1 MEIIKEIL
9 IFMNLD
15 EFLKIEINKKDTKY
29 TSEFKKIANI
39 VKKLSIAGTKIS
51 RIISNPK
58 SNDLELH
65 TGSLNND
72 GDITKK
78 LDIEAD
84 RILQEALKNLS
95 VKWFAS
101 EEEKEAVLINKSG
114 QFCICVDPL
123 DGSSNIETNA
133 PIGTIFGIYKV
144 KSTSTET
151 VLQKGEELISSG
163 FFVFGPRTML
173 FLTLGDGVIVFQ
185 LNNKNNFILMKDSL
199 KIPKNTNEL
208 SLNFSN
214 YEIWPDSIKKYIDN
228 CIDYDK
234 SLNKYNMR
242 WIGSLVADC
251 QRILTRGGIFMY
263 PQDKR
268 KGYESGRLR
277 LVYEANPISF
287 IIEQA
292 GGLAIDGNKRILSL
306 KPKDLHERVP
316 LIFGSENEIKKYINI
331 G

>member
-1 MEIIKEIL
+1 
-9 IFMNLD
+9 MNLS
-15 EFLKIEINKKDTKY
+15 EFLKIEIINKHNKY
-29 TSEFKKIANI
+29 ISEFENIAFI
-39 VKKLSIAGTKIS
+39 VYKLSLAATKIS
-51 RIISNPK
+51 KIISNPE
-58 SNDLELH
+58 SNDLALH
-65 TGSLNND
+65 TGSLNVD

-78 LDIEAD
+78 LDKEAD
-84 RILQEALKNLS
+84 LILQEALKNS
-95 VKWFAS
+95 SIKWFAS
-101 EEEKEAVLINKSG
+101 EEEKEAILINESG

-133 PIGTIFGIYKV
+133 PIGTIFGIYKA
-144 KSTSTET
+144 KSNSKET
-151 VLQKGEELISSG
+151 VLQKGEDLISSG
-163 FFVFGPRTML
+163 FFVFGPRTVL
-173 FLTLGDGVIVFQ
+173 VLTFGHGVLVFQ
-185 LNNKNNFILMKDSL
+185 LNNINKFILMNASL
-199 KIPKNTNEL
+199 KIPKNACEL

-214 YEIWPDSIKKYIDN
+214 YHVWPDTIKKYIDN

-234 SLNKYNMR
+234 NHRKYNMR

-268 KGYESGRLR
+268 KGYENGRLR
-277 LVYEANPISF
+277 LVYEANPISY

-292 GGLAIDGNKRILSL
+292 GGMAIDGKKRILSL

-316 LIFGSENEIKKYINI
+316 LIFGSKNEIKKYINT

>member
-1 MEIIKEIL
+1 
-9 IFMNLD
+9 MNLD
-15 EFLKIEINKKDTKY
+15 EFLKIEINKKHKKY
-29 TSEFKKIANI
+29 ISEFEKIVTI
-39 VKKLSIAGTKIS
+39 VKKLSIAATKIS
-51 RIISNPK
+51 KIISNPEN
-58 SNDLELH
+58 NDLSLH

-78 LDIEAD
+78 LDIEANS
-84 RILQEALKNLS
+84 ILQEGMKVS
-95 VKWFAS
+95 SIKWFAS
-101 EEEKEAVLINKSG
+101 EEEKEAILINKSG

-133 PIGTIFGIYKV
+133 PIGTIFGIYKA
-144 KSTSTET
+144 KSNPKET
-151 VLQKGEELISSG
+151 VLQKGEDLISSG

-173 FLTLGDGVIVFQ
+173 FLTLGDGVVVFQ
-185 LNNKNNFILMKDSL
+185 LNDKNNFILINGAL

-214 YEIWPDSIKKYIDN
+214 YQIWPDSIKKYIDN
-228 CIDYDK
+228 CIDYDENH
-234 SLNKYNMR
+234 SKYNMR

-306 KPKDLHERVP
+306 KPKYLHERVP

>member
-1 MEIIKEIL
+1 
-9 IFMNLD
+9 MNLS
-15 EFLKIEINKKDTKY
+15 EFLKIEIINKHNKY
-29 TSEFKKIANI
+29 ISEFENIAFI
-39 VKKLSIAGTKIS
+39 VNKLSLAATKIS
-51 RIISNPK
+51 RIISNPE
-58 SNDLELH
+58 SNDLALH
-65 TGSLNND
+65 TGSLNID

-78 LDIEAD
+78 LDKEAD
-84 RILQEALKNLS
+84 LILQEALKNS
-95 VKWFAS
+95 SIKWFAS
-101 EEEKEAVLINKSG
+101 EEEKEAILINESG

-133 PIGTIFGIYKV
+133 PIGTIFGIYKA
-144 KSTSTET
+144 KSNSKET
-151 VLQKGEELISSG
+151 VLQKGEDLISSG
-163 FFVFGPRTML
+163 FFVFGPRTVL
-173 FLTLGDGVIVFQ
+173 VLTFGHGVLVFQ
-185 LNNKNNFILMKDSL
+185 LNNINKFILMNASL
-199 KIPKNTNEL
+199 KIPKNACEL

-214 YEIWPDSIKKYIDN
+214 YQVWPDSIKKYIDN

-234 SLNKYNMR
+234 NHRKYNMR

-277 LVYEANPISF
+277 LVYEANPISY

-292 GGLAIDGNKRILSL
+292 GGMAIDGKKRILSL

-316 LIFGSENEIKKYINI
+316 LIFGSKNEIKKYINI

>member
-1 MEIIKEIL
+1 
-9 IFMNLD
+9 MNLS
-15 EFLKIEINKKDTKY
+15 EFLKIEINNKQNKY
-29 TSEFKKIANI
+29 ISEFENIARI
-39 VKKLSIAGTKIS
+39 VNKLSLAATKIS
-51 RIISNPK
+51 KIISNPE
-58 SNDLELH
+58 SNDLALH
-65 TGSLNND
+65 TGSLNID

-78 LDIEAD
+78 LDKEAD
-84 RILQEALKNLS
+84 LILQEALKNS
-95 VKWFAS
+95 SIKWFAS
-101 EEEKEAVLINKSG
+101 EEEKEAILINKSG

-133 PIGTIFGIYKV
+133 PIGTIFGIYKA
-144 KSTSTET
+144 KSNSKET
-151 VLQKGEELISSG
+151 VLQKGEDLISSG
-163 FFVFGPRTML
+163 FFVFGPRTVL
-173 FLTLGDGVIVFQ
+173 VLTFGHGVLVFQ
-185 LNNKNNFILMKDSL
+185 LNNINKFILLNASL
-199 KIPKNTNEL
+199 KIPKNASEL

-214 YEIWPDSIKKYIDN
+214 YHVWPDTIKKYIDN

-234 SLNKYNMR
+234 NPRKYNMR

-277 LVYEANPISF
+277 LVYEANPISY

-292 GGLAIDGNKRILSL
+292 GGMAIDGKKRILSL

-316 LIFGSENEIKKYINI
+316 LIFGSKNEIKKYVNT

>member
-1 MEIIKEIL
+1 
-9 IFMNLD
+9 MNLD
-15 EFLKIEINKKDTKY
+15 EFLKIEINKKHKKY
-29 TSEFKKIANI
+29 ILEFEKIVSI
-39 VKKLSIAGTKIS
+39 VKKLSIAATKIS
-51 RIISNPK
+51 KIISNPE
-58 SNDLELH
+58 SNDLSLH

-78 LDIEAD
+78 LDIKANS
-84 RILQEALKNLS
+84 ILQEGMKVS
-95 VKWFAS
+95 SIKWFAS
-101 EEEKEAVLINKSG
+101 EEEKEAILINKSG

-133 PIGTIFGIYKV
+133 PIGTIFGIYNV
-144 KSTSTET
+144 KSNPKET
-151 VLQKGEELISSG
+151 ILQKGEDLISSG

-173 FLTLGDGVIVFQ
+173 FLTLGDGVVVFQ
-185 LNNKNNFILMKDSL
+185 LNDKNNFILINGSL
-199 KIPKNTNEL
+199 KIPKNTNEF

-214 YEIWPDSIKKYIDN
+214 YQIWPDSIKKYIDN

-234 SLNKYNMR
+234 NHSKYNMR

-306 KPKDLHERVP
+306 KPKYLHERVP

>member
-1 MEIIKEIL
+1 
-9 IFMNLD
+9 MNLD
-15 EFLKIEINKKDTKY
+15 EFLKIEINKKHKEY
-29 TSEFKKIANI
+29 ISEFEKIVSI
-39 VKKLSIAGTKIS
+39 VKKLSIAATKIS
-51 RIISNPK
+51 KIISKPE
-58 SNDLELH
+58 SIDLSLH

-78 LDIEAD
+78 LDIEANS
-84 RILQEALKNLS
+84 ILQEGMKETS
-95 VKWFAS
+95 IKWFAS
-101 EEEKEAVLINKSG
+101 EEEKKAILINKSG

-133 PIGTIFGIYKV
+133 PIGTIFGIYNV
-144 KSTSTET
+144 KSNAKET
-151 VLQKGEELISSG
+151 VLQKGEDLISSG

-173 FLTLGDGVIVFQ
+173 VLTLGDGVVVFQ
-185 LNNKNNFILMKDSL
+185 LNDKNNFILMNGSL
-199 KIPKNTNEL
+199 KIPKNTYEL

-214 YEIWPDSIKKYIDN
+214 YQIWPDSIKKYIDN

-234 SLNKYNMR
+234 NHSKYNMR

-306 KPKDLHERVP
+306 KPKYLHERVP

>member
-1 MEIIKEIL
+1 
-9 IFMNLD
+9 MNLS
-15 EFLKIEINKKDTKY
+15 EFLKIEINNKQNKY
-29 TSEFKKIANI
+29 ISEFENIACI
-39 VKKLSIAGTKIS
+39 VNKLSLAATKIS
-51 RIISNPK
+51 KIISNPE
-58 SNDLELH
+58 SNDLALH
-65 TGSLNND
+65 TGSLNID

-78 LDIEAD
+78 LDKEAD
-84 RILQEALKNLS
+84 LILQEALKNS
-95 VKWFAS
+95 SIKWFAS
-101 EEEKEAVLINKSG
+101 EEEKEAILINKSG

-133 PIGTIFGIYKV
+133 PIGTIFGIYKA
-144 KSTSTET
+144 KSNSKET
-151 VLQKGEELISSG
+151 VLQKGEDLISSG
-163 FFVFGPRTML
+163 FFVFGPRTVL
-173 FLTLGDGVIVFQ
+173 VLTFGHGVLVFQ
-185 LNNKNNFILMKDSL
+185 LNNINKFILLNASL
-199 KIPKNTNEL
+199 KIPKNACEL

-214 YEIWPDSIKKYIDN
+214 YQVWPDSIKNYIDN

-234 SLNKYNMR
+234 NHRKYNMR

-277 LVYEANPISF
+277 LVYEANPISY

-292 GGLAIDGNKRILSL
+292 GGMAIDGKKRILSL

-316 LIFGSENEIKKYINI
+316 LIFGSKNEIKKYINI

>member
-1 MEIIKEIL
+1 
-9 IFMNLD
+9 MNLS
-15 EFLKIEINKKDTKY
+15 EFLKIEINNKQNKY
-29 TSEFKKIANI
+29 ISEFENIARI
-39 VKKLSIAGTKIS
+39 VNKLSLAATKIS
-51 RIISNPK
+51 KIISNPE
-58 SNDLELH
+58 SNDLALH
-65 TGSLNND
+65 TGSLNID

-78 LDIEAD
+78 LDKEAD
-84 RILQEALKNLS
+84 LILQEALKNS
-95 VKWFAS
+95 SIKWFAS
-101 EEEKEAVLINKSG
+101 EEEKEAIIINKSG

-133 PIGTIFGIYKV
+133 PIGTIFGIYKA
-144 KSTSTET
+144 KSNSKET
-151 VLQKGEELISSG
+151 VLQKGEDLISSG
-163 FFVFGPRTML
+163 FFVFGPRTVL
-173 FLTLGDGVIVFQ
+173 VLTFGHGVLVFQ
-185 LNNKNNFILMKDSL
+185 LNNINKFILMNASL
-199 KIPKNTNEL
+199 KIPKNACEL

-214 YEIWPDSIKKYIDN
+214 YHVWPDTIKKYIDN

-234 SLNKYNMR
+234 NHRKYNMR

-277 LVYEANPISF
+277 LVYEANPISY

-292 GGLAIDGNKRILSL
+292 GGMAIDGKKRILSL

-316 LIFGSENEIKKYINI
+316 LIFGSKNEIKKYVNT

>member
-1 MEIIKEIL
+1 
-9 IFMNLD
+9 MNLD
-15 EFLKIEINKKDTKY
+15 EFLKIEKNDKK
-29 TSEFKKIANI
+29 KKNISDFEKIVSI
-39 VKKLSIAGTKIS
+39 VKKLSIAATKIS
-51 RIISNPK
+51 KIISNPE
-58 SNDLELH
+58 SNDLSLH

-78 LDIEAD
+78 LDIKAD
-84 RILQEALKNLS
+84 SILQESMKDS
-95 VKWFAS
+95 SIKWFAS
-101 EEEKEAVLINKSG
+101 EEEKEAILINKSG

-133 PIGTIFGIYKV
+133 PIGTIFGIYNV
-144 KSTSTET
+144 KSNPKET
-151 VLQKGEELISSG
+151 ILQKGEDLISSG

-173 FLTLGDGVIVFQ
+173 VLTFGHGVSVFQ
-185 LNNKNNFILMKDSL
+185 LSDKNNFILMNSSI

-214 YEIWPDSIKKYIDN
+214 YQIWPNSIKKYVDN
-228 CIDYDK
+228 CINYDENQ
-234 SLNKYNMR
+234 NKYNMR

-251 QRILTRGGIFMY
+251 QRILIRGGIFMY

-306 KPKDLHERVP
+306 KPKNLHERVP
-316 LIFGSENEIKKYINI
+316 LIFGSENEIKKYINN

>member
-1 MEIIKEIL
+1 
-9 IFMNLD
+9 MNLD
-15 EFLKIEINKKDTKY
+15 EFLKIEINKKHTKY
-29 TSEFKKIANI
+29 ISDFEKIVSI
-39 VKKLSIAGTKIS
+39 VQKLSIAAIKIS
-51 RIISNPK
+51 RIISNPE
-58 SNDLELH
+58 SNDLALH
-65 TGSLNND
+65 TGSLNDD

-84 RILQEALKNLS
+84 FILQEALKNS
-95 VKWFAS
+95 SIKWFAS
-101 EEEKEAVLINKSG
+101 EEKKESVLVNERG

-133 PIGTIFGIYKV
+133 PIGTIFGIYKA
-144 KSTSTET
+144 KSTPLET
-151 VLQKGEELISSG
+151 ILQKGEDLILSG
-163 FFVFGPRTML
+163 FFVYGPRTML
-173 FLTLGDGVIVFQ
+173 VLTLGHGVVVFQ
-185 LNNKNNFILMKDSL
+185 LNDKNNFIFMNGSL
-199 KIPKNTNEL
+199 KIPKNTYEL

-214 YEIWPDSIKKYIDN
+214 YQIWPESIKKYIDN
-228 CIDYDK
+228 CIDYNK
-234 SLNKYNMR
+234 NHSKYNMR

-292 GGLAIDGNKRILSL
+292 GGLAIDGCKRILSL

-331 G
+331 GKYYE

>member
-1 MEIIKEIL
+1 
-9 IFMNLD
+9 MNLD
-15 EFLKIEINKKDTKY
+15 EFLKIETNDKEKKYISDF
-29 TSEFKKIANI
+29 EEIASI
-39 VKKLSIAGTKIS
+39 IKKLSLAATNIS
-51 RIISNPK
+51 TIIFNPD
-58 SNDLELH
+58 SNDL
-65 TGSLNND
+65 SLNTGTLNID

-84 RILQEALKNLS
+84 LILQEALKKS
-95 VKWFAS
+95 SIKWFAS
-101 EEEKEAVLINKSG
+101 EEEKEAILINKDG

-133 PIGTIFGIYKV
+133 PIGTIFGIYKA
-144 KSTSTET
+144 KPSPNET
-151 VLQKGEELISSG
+151 VLQKGEDLISSG

-173 FLTLGDGVIVFQ
+173 ILTLGNGVLVFQ
-185 LNNKNNFILMKDSL
+185 LNDKSNFILMNGSL
-199 KIPKNTNEL
+199 KIPKTTNEL

-214 YEIWPDSIKKYIDN
+214 YQIWPNSIKNYIER

-234 SLNKYNMR
+234 SQNKYNMR

-251 QRILTRGGIFMY
+251 QRILIRGGIFMY

-268 KGYESGRLR
+268 KGYENGRLR

-306 KPKDLHERVP
+306 KPKNLHERVP
-316 LIFGSENEIKKYINI
+316 LIFGSENEIKKYMNI
-331 G
+331 GYNYERK

>member
-1 MEIIKEIL
+1 
-9 IFMNLD
+9 MNLS
-15 EFLKIEINKKDTKY
+15 EFLKIEIINKQNKY
-29 TSEFKKIANI
+29 ISEFENIACI
-39 VKKLSIAGTKIS
+39 VNKLSLAATKIS
-51 RIISNPK
+51 RIISNPEN
-58 SNDLELH
+58 NDLALH
-65 TGSLNND
+65 TGSLNID

-78 LDIEAD
+78 LDKEAD
-84 RILQEALKNLS
+84 LILQEALKNS
-95 VKWFAS
+95 SIKWFAS
-101 EEEKEAVLINKSG
+101 EEEKEAILINKSG

-133 PIGTIFGIYKV
+133 PIGTIFGIYKA
-144 KSTSTET
+144 KSNSKET
-151 VLQKGEELISSG
+151 VLQKGEDLISSG
-163 FFVFGPRTML
+163 FFVFGPRTVL
-173 FLTLGDGVIVFQ
+173 VLTFGHGVLVFQ
-185 LNNKNNFILMKDSL
+185 LNNTNKFILLNASL
-199 KIPKNTNEL
+199 KIPKNACEL

-214 YEIWPDSIKKYIDN
+214 YQVWPDSIKKYIDN

-234 SLNKYNMR
+234 NHNKYNMR

-316 LIFGSENEIKKYINI
+316 LIFGSKNEIKKYINI